1 MSTMPQTQSAHCTS
15 DLSEHSD
22 PRKIF
27 EAHSI
32 RCTRPRVLIYETLC
46 AAKSHPTAEELHQSV
61 RAIQPGISLATI
73 YNTLELLVDQ
83 GLARRIS
90 NRCPGSGASRYD
102 ADQAN
107 HLHLVLDDGRV
118 LDAPLDLGKQLTDAI
133 PEGLMAKL
141 AEHAG
146 VSALK
151 IEIVEDTRAAQN

>member
-1 MSTMPQTQSAHCTS
+1 MPQTHTPQSGTE
-15 DLSEHSD
+15 LIEHAD

-102 ADQAN
+102 ADQTN

-118 LDAPLDLGKQLTDAI
+118 LDAPTDLGKQLTDAI
-133 PEGLMAKL
+133 PEGLMARL
-141 AEHAG
+141 AQHAG
-146 VSALK
+146 VFALK
-151 IEIVEDTRAAQN
+151 IEIVEDTRASHN